1 MNTLPDSLSSSVT
14 STSSMVTNNNNATA
28 TNNTPNKTMN
38 NGQSLPVDRK
48 RRDNINERI
57 QELLTLIPSEYFQ
70 EYYATS
76 NNNTSSNSATPSAVG
91 GVNSGGG
98 TGSSNSEDSAVGT
111 TISNFGT
118 PKPKGTGTR
127 DGRPNKG
134 QILTQAVEYINK
146 LQNQVDAKNR
156 EEVEYI
162 LKLSKLA
169 KIAGVKV
176 TDINLENTSAEVEL
190 GRIGVGPL
198 GGSATS

>member
-1 MNTLPDSLSSSVT
+1 MDAIPESLSSSIT
-14 STSSMVTNNNNATA
+14 FTSSTITNNNTTTA
-28 TNNTPNKTMN
+28 NSTSNKTMN
-38 NGQSLPVDRK
+38 NSQSLPVDRK

-76 NNNTSSNSATPSAVG
+76 NNNNSSDSTTPSAVG
-91 GVNSGGG
+91 GANSGGG
-98 TGSSNSEDSAVGT
+98 TGSSNSEDSTVGT
-111 TISNFGT
+111 PVSNFGT
-118 PKPKGTGTR
+118 PKPKGTGTK

-169 KIAGVKV
+169 KVADVKV
-176 TDINLENTSAEVEL
+176 TDINLENTSAEIEL

-198 GGSATS
+198 GGSTTS

>member
-1 MNTLPDSLSSSVT
+1 MDAIPESSSSAVT
-14 STSSMVTNNNNATA
+14 YTNNIITNDNT
-28 TNNTPNKTMN
+28 TTINNTPNKTMN
-38 NGQSLPVDRK
+38 NSQSLPVDRK

-76 NNNTSSNSATPSAVG
+76 NNSSSNSATPGAISGAH
-91 GVNSGGG
+91 SGGG
-98 TGSSNSEDSAVGT
+98 AGSSNSEDSTVGT
-111 TISNFGT
+111 PISSFGT

-156 EEVEYI
+156 EEVECI

-176 TDINLENTSAEVEL
+176 TDINLENTSAEIEL

-198 GGSATS
+198 GGSTTS

>member
-1 MNTLPDSLSSSVT
+1 MNTIPESLSSSVT
-14 STSSMVTNNNNATA
+14 STNSMITGNNATTANTTNNNSQNVA
-28 TNNTPNKTMN
+28 
-38 NGQSLPVDRK
+38 VDRK

-76 NNNTSSNSATPSAVG
+76 SNNNSSNTATPSDG
-91 GVNSGGG
+91 CGTNNTGR
-98 TGSSNSEDSAVGT
+98 TGSSNGEDSVVGT
-111 TISNFGT
+111 PISNFGT
-118 PKPKGTGTR
+118 PKPKGTGTK

-134 QILTQAVEYINK
+134 QILTQAVEYVNK

-162 LKLSKLA
+162 VKLSKLA
-169 KIAGVKV
+169 KIAGIEV

-198 GGSATS
+198 GGSGSSG

>member
-111 TISNFGT
+111 PISNFGT